1 MITRR
6 HIRLKVMQ
14 SLYSYFSNPN
24 NEMAIAE
31 KGMIKD
37 IRSVS
42 ELQLVIFS
50 FILEIHKF
58 AVDFLEDNKS
68 KYIPTDED
76 LNPKMKFVNN
86 RVIIAMQQDE
96 LLMKK
101 TARLSA
107 IWRKGE
113 LDIIRKVFVEMFKS
127 EQYAAYL
134 NEEKDSFK
142 ADQKFIQLM
151 LNEYILD
158 DEVFIHILQERSI
171 FWTDDLPFVAMFL
184 KSQIN
189 NLKENKAADLV
200 VDVFKNSDDKKF
212 TIDLFRKTIY
222 NSEEFEELV
231 GKKVKNWELERI
243 SKMDLLL
250 IKMALTE
257 VVAFEEMPVR
267 VSFNEYIEISKYYSS
282 QKAKVFIN
290 GILDKIVSQFKREG
304 KIKKIGRGLV

>member
-189 NLKENKAADLV
+189 NLKENKAANLV

-257 VVAFEEMPVR
+257 VVAFEEMPIR

>member
-58 AVDFLEDNKS
+58 AVDFMEDNKS
-68 KYIPTDED
+68 KYIPKDDD

-86 RVIIAMQQDE
+86 RVIIAMQEDE

-113 LDIIRKVFVEMFKS
+113 LDIIRKVFVSMFKS

-142 ADQKFIQLM
+142 SDQKFIQLM

-158 DEVFIHILQERSI
+158 NEVFIHILQERSI

-184 KSQIN
+184 KSQLN
-189 NLKENKAADLV
+189 NLKENKAANLV

-257 VVAFEEMPVR
+257 VVAFEEMPIR

>member
-58 AVDFLEDNKS
+58 AVDFMEDNKS

-189 NLKENKAADLV
+189 NLKENKAANLV

-231 GKKVKNWELERI
+231 GEKVKNWELERI

-257 VVAFEEMPVR
+257 VVAFEEMPIR

>member
-58 AVDFLEDNKS
+58 AVDFIEDNKS

-257 VVAFEEMPVR
+257 VVAFEEMPIR

>member
-24 NEMAIAE
+24 NEMEIAE

-58 AVDFLEDNKS
+58 AVDFMEDNKS

-127 EQYAAYL
+127 EQYSAYL

-257 VVAFEEMPVR
+257 VVAFEEMPIR

>member
-6 HIRLKVMQ
+6 HIRVKVMQ

-24 NEMAIAE
+24 NEMVIAE
-31 KGMIKD
+31 KGMLKD
-37 IRSVS
+37 IRNVS
-42 ELQLVIFS
+42 ELQIVIFS
-50 FILEIHKF
+50 LILEIHKF
-58 AVDFLEDNKS
+58 AVDFMEDNKG
-68 KYIPTDED
+68 KYIPKDED
-76 LNPKMKFVNN
+76 LNPKMKFVHN
-86 RVIIAMQQDE
+86 RVILAMQEDE
-96 LLMKK
+96 LLIKK
-101 TARLSA
+101 TTRVSG

-113 LDIIRKVFVEMFKS
+113 LDIIRKIFVDMYRS
-127 EQYAAYL
+127 EQYTSYL
-134 NEEKDSFK
+134 NDEKDSFK
-142 ADQKFIQLM
+142 SDQKFIQLM

-158 DEVFIHILQERSI
+158 NEVFMHVLQERSI

-189 NLKENKAADLV
+189 NLKENKSADFV

-212 TIDLFRKTIY
+212 AVDLFRKTIY
-222 NSEEFEELV
+222 SAEEFESLV
-231 GKKVKNWELERI
+231 GSKVKNWELERI

-257 VVAFEEMPVR
+257 VVSFEEMPIR

-290 GILDKIVSQFKREG
+290 GILDKIVSQFKSEG

>member
-6 HIRLKVMQ
+6 HIRVKVMQ

-24 NEMAIAE
+24 NEMVIAE

-58 AVDFLEDNKS
+58 AVDFIENNKS

-189 NLKENKAADLV
+189 NLKENKAANLV

-257 VVAFEEMPVR
+257 VVAFEEMPIR

>member
-1 MITRR
+1 
-6 HIRLKVMQ
+6 
-14 SLYSYFSNPN
+14 
-24 NEMAIAE
+24 
-31 KGMIKD
+31 
-37 IRSVS
+37 
-42 ELQLVIFS
+42 
-50 FILEIHKF
+50 
-58 AVDFLEDNKS
+58 
-68 KYIPTDED
+68 
-76 LNPKMKFVNN
+76 
-86 RVIIAMQQDE
+86 
-96 LLMKK
+96 
-101 TARLSA
+101 
-107 IWRKGE
+107 
-113 LDIIRKVFVEMFKS
+113 
-127 EQYAAYL
+127 
-134 NEEKDSFK
+134 
-142 ADQKFIQLM
+142 M

-257 VVAFEEMPVR
+257 VVAFEEMPIR

-290 GILDKIVSQFKREG
+290 GILDKIVSQFKSEG